1 MPGRFELERRGPWS
15 DNAAPGSDPATF
27 IVVACKAVFSW
38 GGTYRLRL
46 EGDVNL
52 HMERFGFDWL
62 GAPALQRRSFAKST
76 GWETDATLLTPG
88 LASGDRIGV
97 SEVVEAAGLWSDWG

>member
-1 MPGRFELERRGPWS
+1 MEKQGPWS
-15 DNAAPGSDPATF
+15 DYAAPGSDPATF
-27 IVVACKAVFSW
+27 LVVECKTVFSW

-46 EGDVNL
+46 ECDVNL
-52 HMERFGFDWL
+52 SMQRFGHDWL
-62 GAPALQRRSFAKST
+62 GAPALQRRSFVKST

-88 LASGDRIGV
+88 LAAGDRIGV